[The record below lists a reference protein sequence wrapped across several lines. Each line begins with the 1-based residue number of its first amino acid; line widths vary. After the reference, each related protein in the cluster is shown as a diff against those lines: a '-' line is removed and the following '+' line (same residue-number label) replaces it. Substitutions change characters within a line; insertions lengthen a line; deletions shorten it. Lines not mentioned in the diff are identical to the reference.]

1 MQFATFHDL
10 EDQSVFITGGGSGI
24 GADLTKGFLS
34 QGAKVTFVQRSN
46 PEKFLAECEGKY
58 KYEPTFIKCD
68 VSHIEELKIALQT
81 TAKEQG
87 AVTVLVNNAAND
99 TRHTLDEFTPEQWD
113 QTLEVNLKPHFFAA
127 QEVVK
132 GMKISLGPHSIRV
145 NAIMPGWVL
154 TKRQMKL
161 WATEEGLS
169 KHLDRQCLKEHL
181 SGSDIVGGTLFLASG
196 TSKMMTSQA
205 LVIDGGVVVTG

>member
-81 TAKEQG
+81 TAKNKVQ
-87 AVTVLVNNAAND
+87 
-99 TRHTLDEFTPEQWD
+99 
-113 QTLEVNLKPHFFAA
+113 
-127 QEVVK
+127 
-132 GMKISLGPHSIRV
+132 SLSWSTMQLTIH
-145 NAIMPGWVL
+145 AIHWMSLLQSSGI
-154 TKRQMKL
+154 KRWK
-161 WATEEGLS
+161 
-169 KHLDRQCLKEHL
+169 
-181 SGSDIVGGTLFLASG
+181 
-196 TSKMMTSQA
+196 
-205 LVIDGGVVVTG
+205 